1 MGQIKNIKLHIV
13 TDIKIC
19 VEKYKTKFIM
29 VEKLTRRLSTERF
42 RSISFSKR
50 PKLRKRSISD
60 SNLLLESNL
69 FVNNS
74 AQERQRSYTSVS
86 KTGNVGAL
94 RKRSVSQIDLH
105 GVNIF
110 YNKPTSRDFHRS
122 TSNRNTH
129 CLEIREVEEAD
140 GAEDSFENHVE
151 GRQNSED
158 LDAEEDH
165 LKKVLG
171 DEDQVDGWSWANNE
185 EKSARDKALSG
196 RRGSDEDDKDQKRS
210 QEGKEK
216 KKNPTL
222 SEATSPIHR
231 KRKTGLSSFSL
242 TKFLTGKTRSRLRS
256 FEPDDP
262 RQLIMAIRNRDI
274 NRVRYIL
281 EQCPVDVNG
290 CNSKGVAALH
300 EAALDD
306 QCNIIELLLQHEA
319 NVNQKDH
326 DGLTCLDYAVVGGH
340 FECASYLIDNGASVG
355 GIANGMPT
363 YFND

>member
-1 MGQIKNIKLHIV
+1 
-13 TDIKIC
+13 
-19 VEKYKTKFIM
+19 M

-60 SNLLLESNL
+60 SNLLLENNP

-74 AQERQRSYTSVS
+74 VQERQRSYTTDS
-86 KTGNVGAL
+86 KTGNVTAI
-94 RKRSVSQIDLH
+94 RKRSVSQVDLH
-105 GVNIF
+105 GVNIV

-122 TSNRNTH
+122 MSNRNTY
-129 CLEIREVEEAD
+129 CLGIREIEEAD
-140 GAEDSFENHVE
+140 GAEQSFEDHAE
-151 GRQNSED
+151 GEENLKD
-158 LDAEEDH
+158 VDA
-165 LKKVLG
+165 G
-171 DEDQVDGWSWANNE
+171 EDQPQQMEGGDQDDGRKVWQNKE

-210 QEGKEK
+210 HEGKVK
-216 KKNPTL
+216 TKNPTL
-222 SEATSPIHR
+222 AEPASPTYR
-231 KRKTGLSSFSL
+231 KRKTGLTSFSL

-262 RQLIMAIRNRDI
+262 RQLIIAIRNRDI

-306 QCNIIELLLQHEA
+306 QCNIIELLLQYEA

-355 GIANGMPT
+355 GVMN
-363 YFND
+363 